1 MSATQDFLPINDIKN
16 DLVFLS
22 DGSATAIIR
31 TSAVNFGLLSEAEQI
46 SIIESFAGLLNS
58 LSFAIQIVIRSE
70 RLDVSSYLTLLDQAF
85 VAQTNPLLKNT
96 IPHYRQF
103 VEKLIKEN
111 DVLDKQFYVAVNV
124 SLPELGLTNRNI
136 ADKTKKAATI
146 LTPRLDHLSRQ
157 LGRIGLKAKRL
168 NTSDLIFFFY
178 EAYNGPVAKPIQ
190 PIQPAQPQPTQP
202 QPITIPRPPQTL
214 PVQPQPPAAP
224 KPAPA
229 PIAQP
234 VYIHR
239 AAPFVVEE
247 LSDDY
252 RQ

>member
-85 VAQTNPLLKNT
+85 VAQTNTLLKNT

-111 DVLDKQFYVAVNV
+111 DVLDKQFYVALNV

-136 ADKTKKAATI
+136 ADKTKKAATV

-157 LGRIGLKAKRL
+157 LGKIGLKAKRL

-178 EAYNGPVAKPIQ
+178 EAYNGAAAKPTQ
-190 PIQPAQPQPTQP
+190 PIQPVQAQP
-202 QPITIPRPPQTL
+202 IAIPRPPQTL
-214 PVQPQPPAAP
+214 PIQPQSPIAP
-224 KPAPA
+224 KPVSVPA

-234 VYIHR
+234 VYVHR

-252 RQ
+252 R